1 MGDGAHSHGGSA
13 LVTGAALGAVAAVA
27 AAVAGVLLVGRLLLD
42 AWSVQGLAYTIGVGS
57 GDGLMWP
64 AATRVVTMVLVV
76 EVAVVVSAV
85 LDWLEADLDVV
96 TWGCAW
102 RVGHLTMPRRVVHRV
117 GWWARRVRVLV
128 VHARRRPAV
137 ADYGRGDALPAT
149 GVDVPQVEVQDARV
163 LPWREREAA

>member
-1 MGDGAHSHGGSA
+1 MGDGAHAHGGSA
-13 LVTGAALGAVAAVA
+13 VVTGAAFGAVAAVA
-27 AAVAGVLLVGRLLLD
+27 AAIAAVLLVGRLLLD
-42 AWSVQGLAYTIGVGS
+42 VCSVGGLAYTVGVGS

-137 ADYGRGDALPAT
+137 VDYGWGDALPDFL
-149 GVDVPQVEVQDARV
+149 VDVPNVEPEDAKV